1 MASPLRGERLRDTAL
16 EPDGRKAARI
26 GVMDFR
32 SAPMRAFHFSW
43 LAFFLSFVAW
53 FGVAPLMAVVRD
65 DLKLTKAQVGN
76 TVVASVAITIFAR
89 FATGWLCDRFG
100 PRRTYAVLLLI
111 GALPVMGIGFS
122 HTYHS
127 FLLFRLA
134 IGVVGASFVV
144 TQCHTSVMF
153 SRKVVGTANALTA
166 GWGNLGGG
174 VAQWV
179 MPLLFGAFLG
189 VGADKFLSWRLAM
202 VVPGVLL
209 LLTGI
214 AYYCFTQ
221 DTPDGS
227 AFAPRTGGQAF
238 WEAVADYRVWLLFVL
253 YGACFGVEVTV
264 DNVAALYFRDSFHL
278 TLKLAGLLASLIG
291 MMNLFAR
298 ALGGMAGDWAG
309 NLWGLRGRAR
319 LLGMTIFGEGL
330 AMILFSRLTWLG
342 GAAAAFL
349 LFGLL
354 VCMACGVTYA
364 VVPLLRPRAVGSVS
378 GIVGAGGSFGAVL
391 AALLFKSESISGE
404 TAFFIL
410 GTVVAASAFCVL
422 PLRFD
427 AAPIPETDAEM
438 RPVLMSADRLA
449 WHTASTDLE
458 VVSRT
463 KLETGELRMD
473 RRGLALPPG

>member
-1 MASPLRGERLRDTAL
+1 MASPLREERLRNTSL
-16 EPDGRKAARI
+16 EPDGHGKATRI
-26 GVMDFR
+26 RLLDFR

-53 FGVAPLMAVVRD
+53 FGIAPLMAVVRD

-76 TVVASVAITIFAR
+76 TVIASVAITIFAR

-100 PRRTYAVLLLI
+100 PRRTYAALLWI
-111 GALPVMGIGFS
+111 GALPVMGIGLS
-122 HTYHS
+122 HTYRS

-144 TQCHTSVMF
+144 TQYHTSVMF
-153 SRKVVGTANALTA
+153 SREVVGTANALTA

-214 AYYCFTQ
+214 AYYCFTEE
-221 DTPDGS
+221 TPDGS
-227 AFAPRTGGQAF
+227 TFASRTGGQAF

-298 ALGGMAGDWAG
+298 GLGGMAGDWVG
-309 NLWGLRGRAR
+309 NRWGLRGRSR

-330 AMILFSRLTWLG
+330 AMILFSRLAWLG

-354 VCMACGVTYA
+354 VCMACGITYA
-364 VVPLLRPRAVGSVS
+364 VVPLLRPQAVGSVS
-378 GIVGAGGSFGAVL
+378 GIVGAGGNFGAVL
-391 AALLFKSESISGE
+391 AAMLFKSESISGG
-404 TAFFIL
+404 TAFVIL

-427 AAPIPETDAEM
+427 EAVIPETDAEM
-438 RPVLMSADRLA
+438 RPALMSAD
-449 WHTASTDLE
+449 
-458 VVSRT
+458 
-463 KLETGELRMD
+463 
-473 RRGLALPPG
+473 